1 MMENVCPICQANGL
15 KRRLILFQLNLE
27 EAILLCENKEVS
39 ALICSYLAVFFSS
52 AFSKVSVESFGGL
65 VFAVLSF
72 LQCVYPLGVTDNA
85 NLIVSRKASEFAS
98 LNLKKRRRKR
108 PKQIEEEVTT
118 TSVSYSFV

>member
-65 VFAVLSF
+65 VLLF
-72 LQCVYPLGVTDNA
+72 
-85 NLIVSRKASEFAS
+85 S
-98 LNLKKRRRKR
+98 LFCSACILLEL
-108 PKQIEEEVTT
+108 PTMLT
-118 TSVSYSFV
+118 